1 MTAATV
7 KSTATKSST
16 MKSAR
21 MESATMEPVTVES
34 ITESVEAFAEKST
47 LAISAIAVALPG
59 IAVTSVI
66 PPTVE
71 TSRQAEGYNQ
81 KHAKDNQLYFHYL
94 MRRQAGR
101 MTSGAEDIR
110 LAIANPIP
118 RAAPVTTAT
127 LPESPFM
134 TVLPCLI
141 SP

>member
-1 MTAATV
+1 MHNVGMLSIDLQKLVLTMTATVESTTV
-7 KSTATKSST
+7 KSPAVKP
-16 MKSAR
+16 A
-21 MESATMEPVTVES
+21 TVE
-34 ITESVEAFAEKST
+34 FA
-47 LAISAIAVALPG
+47 ACG
-59 IAVTSVI
+59 IAVTFVI

>member
-1 MTAATV
+1 MHNVGMLSIDLQKLVLTMTATVESTTV
-7 KSTATKSST
+7 KSPAVKP
-16 MKSAR
+16 A
-21 MESATMEPVTVES
+21 TVE
-34 ITESVEAFAEKST
+34 FA
-47 LAISAIAVALPG
+47 ACG
-59 IAVTSVI
+59 IALTSVI
-66 PPTVE
+66 PPP
-71 TSRQAEGYNQ
+71 S
-81 KHAKDNQLYFHYL
+81 KHPAKLRVTTRSTKDNQLYFHYL

-101 MTSGAEDIR
+101 MTSGAEAIR

>member
-1 MTAATV
+1 MHNVGMLSIDLQKLVLTMTATV
-7 KSTATKSST
+7 KST
-16 MKSAR
+16 
-21 MESATMEPVTVES
+21 TVES
-34 ITESVEAFAEKST
+34 TTVKSPAVKPATVEFA
-47 LAISAIAVALPG
+47 ACG